1 MARLLWKDP
10 FWDGKRKPYV
20 IALVG
25 AASMLILLFL
35 ANISYLYGALYRSGT
50 RVNALNILA
59 IDYDYGVIGES
70 LTAAY
75 SNLQGEGFP
84 TLQFRSPLEYATIG
98 DVRNAVCKGDYW
110 AAIVVQEDASTRLA
124 NALSGGTP
132 AMEYNASNT
141 ITYVYNGARYAT
153 IQDGFITA
161 NMQALIG
168 AAAGAYNSINGT
180 KAASVVN
187 TADQNA
193 VLALLNPIMA
203 SSINITPTGQGT
215 RALYNTVTIILPIIQ
230 QFFFVMAL
238 NGISIQFGIYGRLH
252 NTHAGLIRMVLSI
265 GYTFIASLTVIGYIW
280 AFRENWQASGNQ
292 FALSWMAVWLYMHV
306 NFLVLDTATAFI
318 PMSYMPFFVLTWA
331 IINITSTT
339 FPFEL
344 NPGFYRWGHALPA
357 HSVFTILIQIW
368 SEGCN
373 NQLKSSLPVL
383 FGWEIV
389 GGALAVLGSYRRNK
403 VAQRELEEGERA
415 DSSNGKP
422 MLGGSLRGSQDLEGR
437 ID

>member
-1 MARLLWKDP
+1 
-10 FWDGKRKPYV
+10 
-20 IALVG
+20 
-25 AASMLILLFL
+25 MLILLFL
-35 ANISYLYGALYRSGT
+35 ANISYIYGALYRSGT
-50 RVNALNILA
+50 RVSALNILA
-59 IDYDYGVIGES
+59 VDYDHGVIGES

-75 SNLQGEGFP
+75 LNLQGEGFP
-84 TLQFRSPLEYATIG
+84 TLQFHSPLEYATIG

-110 AAIVVQEDASTRLA
+110 AAIVVQEEASTRLA

-141 ITYVYNGARYAT
+141 ITYVYNGARYST
-153 IQDGFITA
+153 IQDGFITS

-168 AAAGAYNSINGT
+168 AAGGAYNSINGT

-203 SSINITPTGQGT
+203 SSINITPAGQGA

-230 QFFFVMAL
+230 QFFVVMAL
-238 NGISIQFGIYGRLH
+238 NTISNQFGIYGRLH
-252 NTHAGLIRMVLSI
+252 NTHAGLIRMILSI

-280 AFRENWQASGNQ
+280 AFRENWQVNGSQ
-292 FALSWMAVWLYMHV
+292 FALSWMVVWLYMHV

-344 NPGFYRWGHALPA
+344 NPGFYRLGYALPA

-368 SEGCN
+368 SGGCN

-389 GGALAVLGSYRRNK
+389 GGALAALGSYWRNK
-403 VAQRELEEGERA
+403 VAQRELEEEERVN
-415 DSSNGKP
+415 SSNSKP
-422 MLGGSLRGSQDLEGR
+422 MLERSLRGRQD
-437 ID
+437 

>member
-1 MARLLWKDP
+1 MARLLWKDA
-10 FWDGKRKPYV
+10 FWDEKRKPYV

-35 ANISYLYGALYRSGT
+35 ANLSYIYGALYRSGT
-50 RVNALNILA
+50 RVNAINILA
-59 IDYDYGVIGES
+59 VDYDHGIIGES

-75 SNLQGEGFP
+75 SKLQGEGFP

-98 DVRNAVCKGDYW
+98 DVRNAVCKGHYW
-110 AAIVVQEDASTRLA
+110 AAIVVQEEASTRLA

-141 ITYVYNGARYAT
+141 ITYIYNGARYT
-153 IQDGFITA
+153 TVQDGFITA
-161 NMQALIG
+161 NMQTLIG
-168 AAAGAYNSINGT
+168 AAGGAYNSINGT

-187 TADQNA
+187 TADPNA
-193 VLALLNPIMA
+193 VLAPLNPIMA

-238 NGISIQFGIYGRLH
+238 NGISNQFGIYGRLH
-252 NTHAGLIRMVLSI
+252 NTHAGLIRMILSI
-265 GYTFIASLTVIGYIW
+265 VYTFIASLTVIGYIR
-280 AFRENWQASGNQ
+280 AFRENWLVNGNQ
-292 FALSWMAVWLYMHV
+292 FALSWMVVWLYMHV
-306 NFLVLDTATAFI
+306 NFLVVDAATAFI
-318 PMSYMPFFVLTWA
+318 PVSFIPFF
-331 IINITSTT
+331 
-339 FPFEL
+339 
-344 NPGFYRWGHALPA
+344 GYALPA

-368 SEGCN
+368 SGGCN
-373 NQLKSSLPVL
+373 NQLKSSVPVL

-389 GGALAVLGSYRRNK
+389 GGVLAVLGSYRRNK
-403 VAQRELEEGERA
+403 VAQWELEEEERGNP
-415 DSSNGKP
+415 SNGKP
-422 MLGGSLRGSQDLEGR
+422 MLEGSLRGSQDWEGR